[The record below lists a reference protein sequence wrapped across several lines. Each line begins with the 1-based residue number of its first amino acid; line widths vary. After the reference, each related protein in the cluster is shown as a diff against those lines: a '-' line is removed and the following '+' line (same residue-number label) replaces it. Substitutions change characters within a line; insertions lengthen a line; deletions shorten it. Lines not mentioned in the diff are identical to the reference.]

1 MAVDAIHEDYKDPE
15 GLRRFLFSRNT
26 ERCGKCT
33 AEAVRRLFAWYNE
46 NIYMD
51 AMLRR
56 ITGVRKTSQD
66 TKHAFI
72 YLRKPGSTL
81 EYDEVLLSN
90 ERSCVLPRHD
100 KVLANDFQ
108 IIGAALAVHTI

>member
-1 MAVDAIHEDYKDPE
+1 VWY
-15 GLRRFLFSRNT
+15 T
-26 ERCGKCT
+26 E
-33 AEAVRRLFAWYNE
+33 NS
-46 NIYMD
+46 YMD

-56 ITGVRKTSQD
+56 LTCVRKTSQD

-72 YLRKPGSTL
+72 YLRKPVATL
-81 EYDEVLLSN
+81 EQDEFLISN

-108 IIGAALAVHTI
+108 IIGAALAVHPI